1 MLRKI
6 CKLITEKLEKDDVE
20 LYQVINVFKFIKG
33 DSYECIQWKNCKGK
47 RGGNRVDCGEFYSPT
62 FLALEAIDYY
72 EEGDYEAACNI
83 LDLIQQCVDK
93 DYNNMPGKRLAEI
106 LHMGMIMDSK
116 REYQVEITKFENRIK
131 RLENGF

>member
-1 MLRKI
+1 M
-6 CKLITEKLEKDDVE
+6 
-20 LYQVINVFKFIKG
+20 NVFNGRIVREKEEVTGVKYG
-33 DSYECIQWKNCKGK
+33 
-47 RGGNRVDCGEFYSPT
+47 GEFYSPT

-116 REYQVEITKFENRIK
+116 REYQVEMQEFENRIK

>member
-1 MLRKI
+1 MNILNGRITKE
-6 CKLITEKLEKDDVE
+6 TEKVTGVR
-20 LYQVINVFKFIKG
+20 YG
-33 DSYECIQWKNCKGK
+33 
-47 RGGNRVDCGEFYSPT
+47 GEFYSPT

-72 EEGDYEAACNI
+72 EEGDYEVVGNI

-116 REYQVEITKFENRIK
+116 REYQAEMQEFEDRIK
-131 RLENGF
+131 KLENWF